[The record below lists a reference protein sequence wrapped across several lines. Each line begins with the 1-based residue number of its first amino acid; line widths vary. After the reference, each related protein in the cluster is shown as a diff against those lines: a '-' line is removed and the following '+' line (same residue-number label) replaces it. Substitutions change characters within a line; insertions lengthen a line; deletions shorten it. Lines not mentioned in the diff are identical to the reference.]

1 MVLFWKNGPMGR
13 LWIDESVLKEQ
24 VASCLPEGTSCSSI
38 QFLGD
43 RDLVN
48 AYVSFGLGD
57 AAPDAREIQERV
69 SEKLAPLGLA
79 VSISLVAG
87 APVAAKGRERP
98 PLRRSPLFWGLAL
111 GGLAAFYNL
120 GLSGVFWVLFFGLGA
135 WGIAWLFLTPR
146 GRDRIASFLDHF
158 EE

>member
-1 MVLFWKNGPMGR
+1 MVLFWKNGPLGR

-24 VASCLPEGTSCSSI
+24 VASCLPEGISYSSV
-38 QFLGD
+38 QFFGD

-48 AYVSFGLGD
+48 AYVSFGQGD
-57 AAPDAREIQERV
+57 TAPDGREIQERV
-69 SEKLAPLGLA
+69 SERLTPLGLA
-79 VSISLVAG
+79 VSVSLVAG
-87 APVAAKGRERP
+87 APSTKGKERP

-135 WGIAWLFLTPR
+135 WGIAWLFLTSR